1 VQGTGVSCLYCA
13 APWHDNDLYN
23 VHELVHLHDHKFNLY
38 FSVVWVYYAAPQ
50 FDIVCTSLMELY
62 AGRESVHLHDHE
74 YNFTKV
80 ANVTKFVSCDAM
92 QSVVYL
98 HDHELK
104 M

>member
-1 VQGTGVSCLYCA
+1 
-13 APWHDNDLYN
+13 
-23 VHELVHLHDHKFNLY
+23 
-38 FSVVWVYYAAPQ
+38 
-50 FDIVCTSLMELY
+50 MELY